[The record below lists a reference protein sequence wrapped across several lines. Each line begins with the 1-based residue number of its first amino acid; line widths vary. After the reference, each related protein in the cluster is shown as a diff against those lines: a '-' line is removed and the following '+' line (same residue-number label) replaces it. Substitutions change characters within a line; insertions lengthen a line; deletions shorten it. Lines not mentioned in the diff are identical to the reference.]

1 MANEEMLAG
10 IWLFS
15 GVSKEDLKKLAA
27 FAFTKTYAPGDT
39 IIEEGRT
46 GNGLYVITSGSVH
59 VVKGLNT
66 ENAQHVA
73 TLGSG
78 EFFGEM
84 ALLGEWPR
92 SASVRAVEETE
103 CIGIDRWLFLAQ
115 IRKQPHMAITMLQV
129 MAERLRDTDAKLG
142 D

>member
-1 MANEEMLAG
+1 MSDADLLGG

-15 GVSKEDLKKLAA
+15 GVSKDDLQKLAA
-27 FAFTKTYAPGDT
+27 FAFSKSYATGDT

-46 GNGLYVITSGSVH
+46 GNGLYVITSGKVD

-66 ENAQHVA
+66 EKAQHVA
-73 TLGSG
+73 TLGPG
-78 EFFGEM
+78 AFFGEM

-115 IRKQPHMAITMLQV
+115 IRKQPHLAITMLQV
-129 MAERLRDTDAKLG
+129 MAERLRETDAKLG
-142 D
+142 